1 MKILNFGSLNID
13 YTYDVDHFVRGGE
26 TLSSKAL
33 HLFPGG
39 KGLNQSIAA
48 SRSGAD
54 VWHAGA
60 VGKSDGE
67 FLIKQLNEA
76 GVNTDYVK
84 RLEVPSG
91 HAIIQRQPDG
101 GNCILLFG
109 GSNQEITRRMA
120 DEVLEHFGKGD
131 YLLLQN
137 EISEVGYIMKR
148 AAEKGMRIVL
158 NPSPMDEKIGKLP
171 LENVD
176 YFLLNEVEA
185 ESLCGEGA
193 NRPEAM
199 MEKTDE
205 GLSEGEDRA
214 DSWLPGFPL
223 LGWGKDDQ
231 AALLQGEGGRY
242 HGGRRYLYRLFYR
255 GAIPRNGRSE
265 SLGLGCQSSGCC
277 GEQSRGGNL
286 HSFKGRGGPVFG
298 DMMNL

>member
-171 LENVD
+171 LETVD

-193 NRPEAM
+193 NQPEAM
-199 MEKTDE
+199 MEKLTKGFPKAKIVLTLGSQGSLYWDGE
-205 GLSEGEDRA
+205 KMIKQPCYKVKAVDTTAAGDTFTGFFIGGLSQGMEGVKALDWAARAAAVAVSRAGAATSIPSKEEVDR
-214 DSWLPGFPL
+214 F
-223 LGWGKDDQ
+223 
-231 AALLQGEGGRY
+231 
-242 HGGRRYLYRLFYR
+242 
-255 GAIPRNGRSE
+255 
-265 SLGLGCQSSGCC
+265 SGI
-277 GEQSRGGNL
+277 
-286 HSFKGRGGPVFG
+286 
-298 DMMNL
+298 

>member
-137 EISEVGYIMKR
+137 EISEVGYIMKQ

-171 LENVD
+171 LETVD

-199 MEKTDE
+199 MEKLTKGFPKAKIVLTLGSQGSLYWDGE
-205 GLSEGEDRA
+205 KMIKQPCYKVKAVDTTAAGDTFTGFFIGGLSQGMEGVKALDWAARAAAVAVSRAGAATSIPSKEEVDR
-214 DSWLPGFPL
+214 F
-223 LGWGKDDQ
+223 
-231 AALLQGEGGRY
+231 
-242 HGGRRYLYRLFYR
+242 
-255 GAIPRNGRSE
+255 
-265 SLGLGCQSSGCC
+265 SGI
-277 GEQSRGGNL
+277 
-286 HSFKGRGGPVFG
+286 
-298 DMMNL
+298 

>member
-199 MEKTDE
+199 MEKLTKGFPKAKIVLTLGSQGSLYWDGE
-205 GLSEGEDRA
+205 KMIKQPCYKVKAVDTTAAGDTFTGFFIGGLSQGMEGVKALDWAAIAAAVAVSRAGAATSIPSKEEVDR
-214 DSWLPGFPL
+214 F
-223 LGWGKDDQ
+223 
-231 AALLQGEGGRY
+231 
-242 HGGRRYLYRLFYR
+242 
-255 GAIPRNGRSE
+255 
-265 SLGLGCQSSGCC
+265 SGI
-277 GEQSRGGNL
+277 
-286 HSFKGRGGPVFG
+286 
-298 DMMNL
+298 

>member
-39 KGLNQSIAA
+39 KGLNQSIAV

-109 GSNQEITRRMA
+109 GSNQEITRGMA

-171 LENVD
+171 LETVD

-199 MEKTDE
+199 LEKLTNGFPKAKIVLTLGSQGSLYWDGE
-205 GLSEGEDRA
+205 KMIKQPCYKVKAVDTTAAGDTFTGFFIGGLSQGMEGVKALDWAARAAAVAVSRAGAATSIPSKEEVDR
-214 DSWLPGFPL
+214 F
-223 LGWGKDDQ
+223 
-231 AALLQGEGGRY
+231 
-242 HGGRRYLYRLFYR
+242 
-255 GAIPRNGRSE
+255 
-265 SLGLGCQSSGCC
+265 SGI
-277 GEQSRGGNL
+277 
-286 HSFKGRGGPVFG
+286 
-298 DMMNL
+298 

>member
-109 GSNQEITRRMA
+109 GSNQEITRGMA

-199 MEKTDE
+199 MEKLTKGFPKAKIVLTLGSQGSLYWDGE
-205 GLSEGEDRA
+205 KMIKQPCYKVKAVDTTAAGDTFTGFFIGGLSQGMEGVKALDWAAIAAAVAVSRAGAATSIPSKEEVDR
-214 DSWLPGFPL
+214 F
-223 LGWGKDDQ
+223 
-231 AALLQGEGGRY
+231 
-242 HGGRRYLYRLFYR
+242 
-255 GAIPRNGRSE
+255 
-265 SLGLGCQSSGCC
+265 SGI
-277 GEQSRGGNL
+277 
-286 HSFKGRGGPVFG
+286 
-298 DMMNL
+298 

>member
-33 HLFPGG
+33 HLFLGG
-39 KGLNQSIAA
+39 KGLNQSIAV

-109 GSNQEITRRMA
+109 GSNQEITRGMA

-171 LENVD
+171 LETVD

-199 MEKTDE
+199 LEKMANGFPKAKIVLTLGSQGSLYWDGE
-205 GLSEGEDRA
+205 KMIKQPCYKVKAVDTTAAGDTFTGFFIGGLSQGMEGVKALDWAAIAAAVAVSRAGAATSIPSKEEVDR
-214 DSWLPGFPL
+214 F
-223 LGWGKDDQ
+223 
-231 AALLQGEGGRY
+231 
-242 HGGRRYLYRLFYR
+242 
-255 GAIPRNGRSE
+255 
-265 SLGLGCQSSGCC
+265 SGI
-277 GEQSRGGNL
+277 
-286 HSFKGRGGPVFG
+286 
-298 DMMNL
+298 

>member
-1 MKILNFGSLNID
+1 MKILNFGSLN
-13 YTYDVDHFVRGGE
+13 FVRGGE

-199 MEKTDE
+199 MEKLTKGFPKAKIVLTLGSQGSLYWDGE
-205 GLSEGEDRA
+205 KMIKQPCYKVKAVDTTAAGDTFTGFFIGGLSQGMEGVKALDWAARAAAVAVSRAGAATSIPSKEEVDR
-214 DSWLPGFPL
+214 F
-223 LGWGKDDQ
+223 
-231 AALLQGEGGRY
+231 
-242 HGGRRYLYRLFYR
+242 
-255 GAIPRNGRSE
+255 
-265 SLGLGCQSSGCC
+265 SGI
-277 GEQSRGGNL
+277 
-286 HSFKGRGGPVFG
+286 
-298 DMMNL
+298 

>member
-39 KGLNQSIAA
+39 KGLNQSIAV

-199 MEKTDE
+199 MEKLTKGFPKAKIVLTLGSQGSLYWDGE
-205 GLSEGEDRA
+205 KMIKQPCYKVKAVDTTAAGDTFTGFFIGGLSQGMEGVKALDWAAIAAAVAVSRAGAATSIPSKEEVDR
-214 DSWLPGFPL
+214 F
-223 LGWGKDDQ
+223 
-231 AALLQGEGGRY
+231 
-242 HGGRRYLYRLFYR
+242 
-255 GAIPRNGRSE
+255 
-265 SLGLGCQSSGCC
+265 SGI
-277 GEQSRGGNL
+277 
-286 HSFKGRGGPVFG
+286 
-298 DMMNL
+298 

>member
-137 EISEVGYIMKR
+137 EISEVGYIIKR

-199 MEKTDE
+199 MEKLTKGFPKAKIVLTLGSQGSLYWDGE
-205 GLSEGEDRA
+205 KMIKQPCYKVKAVDTTAAGDTFTGFFIGGLSQGMEGVKALDWAARAAAVAVSRAGAATSIPSKEEVDR
-214 DSWLPGFPL
+214 F
-223 LGWGKDDQ
+223 
-231 AALLQGEGGRY
+231 
-242 HGGRRYLYRLFYR
+242 
-255 GAIPRNGRSE
+255 
-265 SLGLGCQSSGCC
+265 SGI
-277 GEQSRGGNL
+277 
-286 HSFKGRGGPVFG
+286 
-298 DMMNL
+298 

>member
-109 GSNQEITRRMA
+109 GSNQEITRGMA

-171 LENVD
+171 LESVD

-199 MEKTDE
+199 MEKLTKGFPKAKIVLTLGSQGSLYWDGE
-205 GLSEGEDRA
+205 KMIKQPCYKVKAVDTTAAGDTFTGFFIGGLSQGMEGVKALDWAARAAAVAVSRAGAATSIPSKEEVDR
-214 DSWLPGFPL
+214 F
-223 LGWGKDDQ
+223 
-231 AALLQGEGGRY
+231 
-242 HGGRRYLYRLFYR
+242 
-255 GAIPRNGRSE
+255 
-265 SLGLGCQSSGCC
+265 SGI
-277 GEQSRGGNL
+277 
-286 HSFKGRGGPVFG
+286 
-298 DMMNL
+298 

>member
-1 MKILNFGSLNID
+1 M
-13 YTYDVDHFVRGGE
+13 
-26 TLSSKAL
+26 

-109 GSNQEITRRMA
+109 GSNQEITRGMA

-171 LENVD
+171 LETVD

-199 MEKTDE
+199 MEKLTKGFPKAKIVLTLGSQGSLYWDGE
-205 GLSEGEDRA
+205 KMIKQPCYKVKAVDTTAAGDTFTGFFIGGLSQGMEGVKALDWAARAAAVAVSRAGAATSIPSKEEVDR
-214 DSWLPGFPL
+214 F
-223 LGWGKDDQ
+223 
-231 AALLQGEGGRY
+231 
-242 HGGRRYLYRLFYR
+242 
-255 GAIPRNGRSE
+255 
-265 SLGLGCQSSGCC
+265 SGI
-277 GEQSRGGNL
+277 
-286 HSFKGRGGPVFG
+286 
-298 DMMNL
+298 

>member
-39 KGLNQSIAA
+39 KGLNQSIAV

-109 GSNQEITRRMA
+109 GSNQEITRGMA

-137 EISEVGYIMKR
+137 EISEVGYIMKQ

-171 LENVD
+171 LETVD

-199 MEKTDE
+199 MEKLTKGFPKAKIVLTLGSQGSLYWDGE
-205 GLSEGEDRA
+205 KMIKQPCYKVKAVDTTAAGDTFTGFFIGGLSQGMEGVKALDWAARAAAVAVSRAGAATSIPSKEEVDR
-214 DSWLPGFPL
+214 F
-223 LGWGKDDQ
+223 
-231 AALLQGEGGRY
+231 
-242 HGGRRYLYRLFYR
+242 
-255 GAIPRNGRSE
+255 
-265 SLGLGCQSSGCC
+265 SGI
-277 GEQSRGGNL
+277 
-286 HSFKGRGGPVFG
+286 
-298 DMMNL
+298 

>member
-39 KGLNQSIAA
+39 KGLNQSIAV

-109 GSNQEITRRMA
+109 GSNQEITRGMA

-171 LENVD
+171 LETVD

-199 MEKTDE
+199 MEKLTKGFPKAKIVLTLGSQGSLYWDGE
-205 GLSEGEDRA
+205 KMIKQPCYKVKAVDTTAAGDTFTGFFIGGLSQGMEGVKALDWAARAAAVAVSRAGAATSIPSKEEVDR
-214 DSWLPGFPL
+214 F
-223 LGWGKDDQ
+223 
-231 AALLQGEGGRY
+231 
-242 HGGRRYLYRLFYR
+242 
-255 GAIPRNGRSE
+255 
-265 SLGLGCQSSGCC
+265 SGI
-277 GEQSRGGNL
+277 
-286 HSFKGRGGPVFG
+286 
-298 DMMNL
+298 

>member
-171 LENVD
+171 IESVD

-199 MEKTDE
+199 MEKLTKGFPKAKIVLTLGSQGSLYWDGE
-205 GLSEGEDRA
+205 KMIKQPCYKVKAVDTTAAGDTFTGFFIGGLSQGMEGVKALDWAARAAAVAVSRAGAATSIPSKEEVDR
-214 DSWLPGFPL
+214 F
-223 LGWGKDDQ
+223 
-231 AALLQGEGGRY
+231 
-242 HGGRRYLYRLFYR
+242 
-255 GAIPRNGRSE
+255 
-265 SLGLGCQSSGCC
+265 SGI
-277 GEQSRGGNL
+277 
-286 HSFKGRGGPVFG
+286 
-298 DMMNL
+298 

>member
-109 GSNQEITRRMA
+109 GSNQEITRGMA

-137 EISEVGYIMKR
+137 EISEVGYIMKQ

-193 NRPEAM
+193 NQPEAM
-199 MEKTDE
+199 LEKMANGFPKAKIVLTLGSQGSLYWDGE
-205 GLSEGEDRA
+205 KMIKQPCYKVKAVDTTAAGDTFTGFFIGGLSQGMEGVKALDWAARAAAVAVSRAGAATSIPSKEEVDR
-214 DSWLPGFPL
+214 F
-223 LGWGKDDQ
+223 
-231 AALLQGEGGRY
+231 
-242 HGGRRYLYRLFYR
+242 
-255 GAIPRNGRSE
+255 
-265 SLGLGCQSSGCC
+265 SGI
-277 GEQSRGGNL
+277 
-286 HSFKGRGGPVFG
+286 
-298 DMMNL
+298 

>member
-199 MEKTDE
+199 MEKLTKGFPKAKIVLTLGSQGSLYWDGE
-205 GLSEGEDRA
+205 KMIKQPCYKVKAVDTTAAGDTFTGFFIGGLSQGMEGVKALDWAARAAAVAVSRAGAATSIPSKEEVDR
-214 DSWLPGFPL
+214 F
-223 LGWGKDDQ
+223 
-231 AALLQGEGGRY
+231 
-242 HGGRRYLYRLFYR
+242 
-255 GAIPRNGRSE
+255 
-265 SLGLGCQSSGCC
+265 SGI
-277 GEQSRGGNL
+277 
-286 HSFKGRGGPVFG
+286 
-298 DMMNL
+298 

>member
-109 GSNQEITRRMA
+109 GSNQAITRGMA

-199 MEKTDE
+199 MEKLTKGFPKAKIVLTLGSQGSLYWDGE
-205 GLSEGEDRA
+205 KMIKQPCYKVKAVDTTAAGDTFTGFFIGGLSQGMEGVKALDWAARAAAVAVSRAGAATSIPSKEEVDR
-214 DSWLPGFPL
+214 F
-223 LGWGKDDQ
+223 
-231 AALLQGEGGRY
+231 
-242 HGGRRYLYRLFYR
+242 
-255 GAIPRNGRSE
+255 
-265 SLGLGCQSSGCC
+265 SGI
-277 GEQSRGGNL
+277 
-286 HSFKGRGGPVFG
+286 
-298 DMMNL
+298 

>member
-39 KGLNQSIAA
+39 KGLNQSIAV

-109 GSNQEITRRMA
+109 GSNQEITRGMA

-171 LENVD
+171 LETVD

-199 MEKTDE
+199 MEKLTKGFPKAKIVLTLGSQGSLYWDGE
-205 GLSEGEDRA
+205 KMIKQPCYKVKAVDTTAAGDTFTGFFIGGLSQGMEGVKALDWAAIAAAVAVSRAGAATSIPSKEEVDR
-214 DSWLPGFPL
+214 F
-223 LGWGKDDQ
+223 
-231 AALLQGEGGRY
+231 
-242 HGGRRYLYRLFYR
+242 
-255 GAIPRNGRSE
+255 
-265 SLGLGCQSSGCC
+265 SGI
-277 GEQSRGGNL
+277 
-286 HSFKGRGGPVFG
+286 
-298 DMMNL
+298 

>member
-171 LENVD
+171 LENAD

-185 ESLCGEGA
+185 ESLWGEGA
-193 NRPEAM
+193 NRPEAR
-199 MEKTDE
+199 MEKLTKGFPKAKIVLTLGSQGSLYWDGE
-205 GLSEGEDRA
+205 KMIKQPCYKVKAVDTTAAGDTFTGFFIGGLSQGMEGVKALDWAARAAAVAVSRAGAATSIPSKEEVDR
-214 DSWLPGFPL
+214 F
-223 LGWGKDDQ
+223 
-231 AALLQGEGGRY
+231 
-242 HGGRRYLYRLFYR
+242 
-255 GAIPRNGRSE
+255 
-265 SLGLGCQSSGCC
+265 SGI
-277 GEQSRGGNL
+277 
-286 HSFKGRGGPVFG
+286 
-298 DMMNL
+298 

>member
-109 GSNQEITRRMA
+109 GSNQEITRGMA

-137 EISEVGYIMKR
+137 EISEVGYIMKQ

-171 LENVD
+171 LETVD

-199 MEKTDE
+199 MEKLTKGFPKAKIVLTLGSQGSLYWDGE
-205 GLSEGEDRA
+205 KMIKQPCYKVKAVDTTAAGDTFTGFFIGGLSQGMEGVKALDWAAIAAAVAVSRAGAATSIPSKEEVDR
-214 DSWLPGFPL
+214 F
-223 LGWGKDDQ
+223 
-231 AALLQGEGGRY
+231 
-242 HGGRRYLYRLFYR
+242 
-255 GAIPRNGRSE
+255 
-265 SLGLGCQSSGCC
+265 SGI
-277 GEQSRGGNL
+277 
-286 HSFKGRGGPVFG
+286 
-298 DMMNL
+298 

>member
-39 KGLNQSIAA
+39 KGLNQSIAV

-137 EISEVGYIMKR
+137 EIREVGYIKKQ

-193 NRPEAM
+193 NQPEAM
-199 MEKTDE
+199 LEKMANGFPKAKIVLTLGSQGSLYWDGE
-205 GLSEGEDRA
+205 KMIKQPCYKVKAVDTTAAGDTFTGFFIGGLSQGMEGVKALDWAAIAAAVAVSRAGAATSIPSKEEVDR
-214 DSWLPGFPL
+214 F
-223 LGWGKDDQ
+223 
-231 AALLQGEGGRY
+231 
-242 HGGRRYLYRLFYR
+242 
-255 GAIPRNGRSE
+255 
-265 SLGLGCQSSGCC
+265 SGI
-277 GEQSRGGNL
+277 
-286 HSFKGRGGPVFG
+286 
-298 DMMNL
+298 

>member
-39 KGLNQSIAA
+39 KGLNQSIAV

-109 GSNQEITRRMA
+109 GSNQEITRGMA

-148 AAEKGMRIVL
+148 AADTGMRIVL

-171 LENVD
+171 LETVD

-199 MEKTDE
+199 LEKMANGFPKAKIVLTLGSQGSLYWDGE
-205 GLSEGEDRA
+205 KMIKQPCYKVKAVDTTAAGDTFTGFFIGGLSQGMEGVKALDWAARAAAVAVSRAGAATSIPSKEEVDR
-214 DSWLPGFPL
+214 F
-223 LGWGKDDQ
+223 
-231 AALLQGEGGRY
+231 
-242 HGGRRYLYRLFYR
+242 
-255 GAIPRNGRSE
+255 
-265 SLGLGCQSSGCC
+265 SGI
-277 GEQSRGGNL
+277 
-286 HSFKGRGGPVFG
+286 
-298 DMMNL
+298 

>member
-171 LENVD
+171 LETVD

-193 NRPEAM
+193 NQPEAM
-199 MEKTDE
+199 LEKLTKGFPKAKIVLTLGSQGSLYWDGE
-205 GLSEGEDRA
+205 KMIKQPCYKVKAVDTTAAGDTFTGFFIGGLSQGMEGVKALDWAARAAAVAVSRAGAATSIPSKEEVDR
-214 DSWLPGFPL
+214 F
-223 LGWGKDDQ
+223 
-231 AALLQGEGGRY
+231 
-242 HGGRRYLYRLFYR
+242 
-255 GAIPRNGRSE
+255 
-265 SLGLGCQSSGCC
+265 SGI
-277 GEQSRGGNL
+277 
-286 HSFKGRGGPVFG
+286 
-298 DMMNL
+298 

>member
-39 KGLNQSIAA
+39 KGLNQSIAV

-171 LENVD
+171 LETVD

-199 MEKTDE
+199 LEKMANGFPKAKIVLTLGSQGSLYWDGE
-205 GLSEGEDRA
+205 KMIKQPCYKVKAVDTTAAGDTFTGFFIGGLSQGMEGVKALDWAARAAAVAVNRAGAATSIPSKEEVDR
-214 DSWLPGFPL
+214 F
-223 LGWGKDDQ
+223 
-231 AALLQGEGGRY
+231 
-242 HGGRRYLYRLFYR
+242 
-255 GAIPRNGRSE
+255 
-265 SLGLGCQSSGCC
+265 SGI
-277 GEQSRGGNL
+277 
-286 HSFKGRGGPVFG
+286 
-298 DMMNL
+298 

>member
-109 GSNQEITRRMA
+109 GSNQEITRGMA

-171 LENVD
+171 LETVD

-199 MEKTDE
+199 MEKLTKGFPKAKIVLTLGSQGSLYWDGE
-205 GLSEGEDRA
+205 KMIKQPCYKVKAVDTTAAGDTFTGFFIGGLSQGMEGVKALDWAAIAAAVAVSRAGAATSIPSKEEVDR
-214 DSWLPGFPL
+214 F
-223 LGWGKDDQ
+223 
-231 AALLQGEGGRY
+231 
-242 HGGRRYLYRLFYR
+242 
-255 GAIPRNGRSE
+255 
-265 SLGLGCQSSGCC
+265 SGI
-277 GEQSRGGNL
+277 
-286 HSFKGRGGPVFG
+286 
-298 DMMNL
+298 

>member
-39 KGLNQSIAA
+39 KGLNQSIAV

-199 MEKTDE
+199 MEKLTKGFPKAKIVLTLGSQGSLYWDGE
-205 GLSEGEDRA
+205 KMIKQPCYKVKAVDTTAAGDTFTGFFIGGLSQGMEGVKALDWAARAAAVAVSRAGAATSIPSKEEVDR
-214 DSWLPGFPL
+214 F
-223 LGWGKDDQ
+223 
-231 AALLQGEGGRY
+231 
-242 HGGRRYLYRLFYR
+242 
-255 GAIPRNGRSE
+255 
-265 SLGLGCQSSGCC
+265 SGI
-277 GEQSRGGNL
+277 
-286 HSFKGRGGPVFG
+286 
-298 DMMNL
+298 

>member
-199 MEKTDE
+199 MEKLTKGFPKAKIVLTLGSQGSLYWDGE
-205 GLSEGEDRA
+205 KMIKQPCYKVKAVDTTAAGDTFTGFFIGGLSQGMEGVKALDWAAIAAAVAVSRAGAATSIPSKDEVDR
-214 DSWLPGFPL
+214 F
-223 LGWGKDDQ
+223 
-231 AALLQGEGGRY
+231 
-242 HGGRRYLYRLFYR
+242 
-255 GAIPRNGRSE
+255 
-265 SLGLGCQSSGCC
+265 SGI
-277 GEQSRGGNL
+277 
-286 HSFKGRGGPVFG
+286 
-298 DMMNL
+298 

>member
-39 KGLNQSIAA
+39 KGLNQSIAV

-109 GSNQEITRRMA
+109 GSNQEITRGMA

-199 MEKTDE
+199 MEKLTKGFPKAKIVLTLGSQGSLYWDGE
-205 GLSEGEDRA
+205 KMIKQPCYKVKAVDTTAAGDTFTGFFIGGLSQGMEGVKALDWAARAAAVAVSRAGAATSIPSKEEVDR
-214 DSWLPGFPL
+214 F
-223 LGWGKDDQ
+223 
-231 AALLQGEGGRY
+231 
-242 HGGRRYLYRLFYR
+242 
-255 GAIPRNGRSE
+255 
-265 SLGLGCQSSGCC
+265 SGI
-277 GEQSRGGNL
+277 
-286 HSFKGRGGPVFG
+286 
-298 DMMNL
+298 

>member
-109 GSNQEITRRMA
+109 GSNQEITRGMA

-199 MEKTDE
+199 MEKLTKGFPKAKIVLTLGSQGSLYWDGE
-205 GLSEGEDRA
+205 KMIKQPCYKVKAVDTTAAGDTFTGFFIGGLSQGMEGVKALDWAARAAAVAVSRAGAATSIPSKEEVDR
-214 DSWLPGFPL
+214 F
-223 LGWGKDDQ
+223 
-231 AALLQGEGGRY
+231 
-242 HGGRRYLYRLFYR
+242 
-255 GAIPRNGRSE
+255 
-265 SLGLGCQSSGCC
+265 SGI
-277 GEQSRGGNL
+277 
-286 HSFKGRGGPVFG
+286 
-298 DMMNL
+298 

>member
-137 EISEVGYIMKR
+137 EISEVGYIMKQ

-199 MEKTDE
+199 MEKLTKGFPKAKIVLTLGSQGSLYWDGE
-205 GLSEGEDRA
+205 KMIKQPCYKVKAVDTTAAGDTFTGFFIGGLSQGMEGVKALDWAARAAAVAVSRAGAATSIPSKEEVDR
-214 DSWLPGFPL
+214 F
-223 LGWGKDDQ
+223 
-231 AALLQGEGGRY
+231 
-242 HGGRRYLYRLFYR
+242 
-255 GAIPRNGRSE
+255 
-265 SLGLGCQSSGCC
+265 SGI
-277 GEQSRGGNL
+277 
-286 HSFKGRGGPVFG
+286 
-298 DMMNL
+298 

>member
-39 KGLNQSIAA
+39 KGLNQSIAV

-109 GSNQEITRRMA
+109 GSNQEITRGMA

-158 NPSPMDEKIGKLP
+158 NPSPMDEKIGNLP
-171 LENVD
+171 LETVD
-176 YFLLNEVEA
+176 YFLLNEEEA

-193 NRPEAM
+193 TRPEAM
-199 MEKTDE
+199 MEQLTEGFPKAKIVLTLGSQGSLYWDGE
-205 GLSEGEDRA
+205 KMIKQPCYKVKAVDTTAAGDTFTGFFIGGLSQGMEGVKALDWAAIAAAVAVSRAGAATSIPSKEEVDR
-214 DSWLPGFPL
+214 F
-223 LGWGKDDQ
+223 
-231 AALLQGEGGRY
+231 
-242 HGGRRYLYRLFYR
+242 
-255 GAIPRNGRSE
+255 
-265 SLGLGCQSSGCC
+265 SGI
-277 GEQSRGGNL
+277 
-286 HSFKGRGGPVFG
+286 
-298 DMMNL
+298 

>member
-39 KGLNQSIAA
+39 KGLNQSIAV

-171 LENVD
+171 LETVD

-199 MEKTDE
+199 MEKLTKGFPKAKIVLTLGSQGSLYWDGE
-205 GLSEGEDRA
+205 KMIKQPCYKVKAVDTTAAGDTFTGFFIGGLSQGMEGVKALDWAAIAAAVAVSRAGAATSIPSKEEVDR
-214 DSWLPGFPL
+214 F
-223 LGWGKDDQ
+223 
-231 AALLQGEGGRY
+231 
-242 HGGRRYLYRLFYR
+242 
-255 GAIPRNGRSE
+255 
-265 SLGLGCQSSGCC
+265 SGI
-277 GEQSRGGNL
+277 
-286 HSFKGRGGPVFG
+286 
-298 DMMNL
+298 

>member
-39 KGLNQSIAA
+39 KGLNQSIAV

-109 GSNQEITRRMA
+109 GSNQEITRGMA

-171 LENVD
+171 LETVD

-199 MEKTDE
+199 MEKLTKGFPKAKIVLTLGSQGSLYWDGE
-205 GLSEGEDRA
+205 KMIKQPCYKVKAVDTTAAGDTFTGFFIGGLSQGMEGVKALDWAARAAAVAVNRAGAATSIPSKEEVDR
-214 DSWLPGFPL
+214 F
-223 LGWGKDDQ
+223 
-231 AALLQGEGGRY
+231 
-242 HGGRRYLYRLFYR
+242 
-255 GAIPRNGRSE
+255 
-265 SLGLGCQSSGCC
+265 SGI
-277 GEQSRGGNL
+277 
-286 HSFKGRGGPVFG
+286 
-298 DMMNL
+298 

>member
-171 LENVD
+171 LETVD

-199 MEKTDE
+199 MEKLTKGFPKAKIVLTLGSQGSLYWDGE
-205 GLSEGEDRA
+205 KMIKQPCYKVKAVDTTAAGDTFTGFFIGGLSQGMEGVKALDWAAIAAAVAVSRAGAATSIPSKEEVDR
-214 DSWLPGFPL
+214 F
-223 LGWGKDDQ
+223 
-231 AALLQGEGGRY
+231 
-242 HGGRRYLYRLFYR
+242 
-255 GAIPRNGRSE
+255 
-265 SLGLGCQSSGCC
+265 SGI
-277 GEQSRGGNL
+277 
-286 HSFKGRGGPVFG
+286 
-298 DMMNL
+298 

>member
-185 ESLCGEGA
+185 ESLCWEGA

-199 MEKTDE
+199 MEKLTKGFPKAKIVLTLGSQGSLYWDGE
-205 GLSEGEDRA
+205 KMIKQPCYKVKAVDTTAAGDTFTGFFIGGLSQGMEGVKALDWAARAAAVAVSRAGAATSIPSKEEVDR
-214 DSWLPGFPL
+214 F
-223 LGWGKDDQ
+223 
-231 AALLQGEGGRY
+231 
-242 HGGRRYLYRLFYR
+242 
-255 GAIPRNGRSE
+255 
-265 SLGLGCQSSGCC
+265 SGI
-277 GEQSRGGNL
+277 
-286 HSFKGRGGPVFG
+286 
-298 DMMNL
+298 

>member
-39 KGLNQSIAA
+39 KGLNQSIAV

-199 MEKTDE
+199 LEKMANGFPKAKIVLTLGSQGSLYWDGE
-205 GLSEGEDRA
+205 KMIKQPCYKVKAVDTTAAGDTFTGFFIGGLSQGMEGVKALDWAAIAAAVAVSRAGAATSIPSKEEVDR
-214 DSWLPGFPL
+214 F
-223 LGWGKDDQ
+223 
-231 AALLQGEGGRY
+231 
-242 HGGRRYLYRLFYR
+242 
-255 GAIPRNGRSE
+255 
-265 SLGLGCQSSGCC
+265 SGI
-277 GEQSRGGNL
+277 
-286 HSFKGRGGPVFG
+286 
-298 DMMNL
+298 